1 MRTNRAGA
9 AGGGLRWRVLST
21 APDRYPMRMSVLIC
35 LSTCPDAACADR
47 IATALVE
54 ERLAACVNMLPGVRS
69 TYRWQGQVQRDDEIL
84 LIIKTTRDRL
94 DALRERL
101 PILHPYELPEL
112 IAVEA
117 TGGLPAYLDWIA
129 TETRSS

>member
-1 MRTNRAGA
+1 
-9 AGGGLRWRVLST
+9 
-21 APDRYPMRMSVLIC
+21 MRMSVLIC
-35 LSTCPDAACADR
+35 LSTCPDAASADR

-54 ERLAACVNMLPGVRS
+54 ERLAACVNVLPGLHS
-69 TYRWQGQVQRDDEIL
+69 TYRWEGQVRRDDEIL
-84 LIIKTTRDRL
+84 LIIKTTTDRF

-101 PILHPYELPEL
+101 PALHPYELPEL

-117 TGGLPAYLDWIA
+117 AGGLPAYLDWIA

>member
-1 MRTNRAGA
+1 MYMTP
-9 AGGGLRWRVLST
+9 LV
-21 APDRYPMRMSVLIC
+21 C
-35 LSTCPDAACADR
+35 FSTCPDAASADR

-54 ERLAACVNMLPGVRS
+54 ERLAACVNVLPGVRS

-84 LIIKTTRDRL
+84 LVIKTGVDRL

-101 PILHPYELPEL
+101 ATLHPYELPEL

-129 TETRSS
+129 TETRAP